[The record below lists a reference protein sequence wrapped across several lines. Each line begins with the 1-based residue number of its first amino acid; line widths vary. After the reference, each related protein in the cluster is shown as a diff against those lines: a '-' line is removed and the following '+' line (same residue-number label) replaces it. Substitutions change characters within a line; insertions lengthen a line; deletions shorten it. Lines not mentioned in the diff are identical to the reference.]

1 MKGKNVGF
9 FKGLLTVVFI
19 ALVVFVVIY
28 FFFPELSLKYFGTT
42 YEVDKVVGNMV
53 EAVLDKA
60 DYLSEKEK
68 EEIEDYLS
76 SSRGNALVEALAS
89 ALSKGK
95 DGVESFISSE
105 EFRDFE
111 ERLGDILSPE
121 SFSKLTENIE
131 GLASSLLTKLT

>member
-19 ALVVFVVIY
+19 SLVVFVVIY

-68 EEIEDYLS
+68 DEIEDYLS
-76 SSRGNALVEALAS
+76 SSRGKALVEALSS

>member
-68 EEIEDYLS
+68 DEIEDYLS
-76 SSRGNALVEALAS
+76 SSKGKELIEALSS

>member
-76 SSRGNALVEALAS
+76 SSKGKELVEALAS

-105 EFRDFE
+105 AFRDFE

>member
-42 YEVDKVVGNMV
+42 YEMDKVVGNMV

-68 EEIEDYLS
+68 DEIEDYLS
-76 SSRGNALVEALAS
+76 SSKGKALVAALS
-89 ALSKGK
+89 LALSKGK
-95 DGVESFISSE
+95 DGVESFISSG

-121 SFSKLTENIE
+121 SFSKLTQNIE
-131 GLASSLLTKLT
+131 SLASSLLTKLT